1 MSLFA
6 RLSNAGQ
13 GHALNKSD
21 KEGTTP
27 NSNSISSVPDIHR
40 REEVAQV
47 QLKTLKPGDIINY
60 PKKGDY
66 CSVTY
71 EVCLEGTSDPFDS
84 STPFKFRLGHNQVIK
99 GMDYAV
105 SKMSLGQQIEAII
118 PYQHAYGVA
127 GYPPIVPRRATLVF
141 KIELLSFSSVV

>member
-27 NSNSISSVPDIHR
+27 NSISSVPGDIHH

-71 EVCLEGTSDPFDS
+71 EVCLEGTADPFDS
-84 STPFKFRLGHNQVIK
+84 TSFTPFKFRLGHH
-99 GMDYAV
+99 
-105 SKMSLGQQIEAII
+105 L
-118 PYQHAYGVA
+118 PVA
-127 GYPPIVPRRATLVF
+127 GFLHDHRIVQHPENA
-141 KIELLSFSSVV
+141 